1 MRSMREALLRG
12 VITAAVLTV
21 LMPALYPAA
30 KESTAVQSTTQSAQ
44 ESTTQSTQENT
55 GESTSADETED
66 ATTMDSE
73 TKAIMEH
80 FVVID
85 AEGRAVEDAV
95 PFATTESTKEETAG
109 SGSASSYDVNDAGA
123 SSDETAE
130 TAQSAEE
137 TTDAAAEETSAAS
150 EETTAAAEGTSA
162 DTEETSAD
170 TGDTAQGALSAEST
184 AVEAPAPEKQGVPV
198 LTTVLAALVGAG
210 AAVGAM
216 LFLNARNNR
225 KRSAAMEEETE
236 TPAGSRAQ
244 GAAKGPSGM
253 RKSAKKKQA
262 EAAGAP
268 KGRREKPAKE
278 NRKKK
283 GGEGGKKLLR
293 PGFLR
298 RDKDKKSA

>member
-12 VITAAVLTV
+12 ILTAAVLTV
-21 LMPALYPAA
+21 LMPALHPAA
-30 KESTAVQSTTQSAQ
+30 KESTAVQSTTQSAE

-55 GESTSADETED
+55 GESTTADETED

-73 TKAIMEH
+73 TKALMEH

-95 PFATTESTKEETAG
+95 PFAATDSTKEETAG
-109 SGSASSYDVNDAGA
+109 SGSASSHDVNDAGT
-123 SSDETAE
+123 SSDETAD

-137 TTDAAAEETSAAS
+137 TTDAASEETSAAA
-150 EETTAAAEGTSA
+150 EETTASA
-162 DTEETSAD
+162 EETSAD
-170 TGDTAQGALSAEST
+170 TEDTAQDASSEEST
-184 AVEAPAPEKQGVPV
+184 AVEETAPEKQGVPV

-216 LFLNARNNR
+216 LFLNARNNK
-225 KRSAAMEEETE
+225 KRFAAPEEETE
-236 TPAGSRAQ
+236 TPGSRAQ
-244 GAAKGPSGM
+244 GTAKGPSGM
-253 RKSAKKKQA
+253 RKSAKMKQA
-262 EAAGAP
+262 EAAEVP